1 MPRWPARHIRGPVLR
16 ALREARGLR
25 QTDLATLVPGM
36 ENSSSLAHIERGARP
51 GIPWIDRLATA
62 LDVDPDVL
70 TGQIPA
76 VATLREA
83 RAFTPARLAADVGI
97 TVRQLTAIERGSVTP
112 DPEVT
117 ARLAR
122 RLAVHPDAITPPGER
137 RSAA

>member
-1 MPRWPARHIRGPVLR
+1 MPRWPDRHIRGPVAR
-16 ALREARGLR
+16 ALREAHGYR
-25 QTDLATLVPGM
+25 QKDLAKLAGM
-36 ENSSSLAHIERGARP
+36 ENSSSLAHIERGHRP

-62 LDVDPDVL
+62 LDVHPDVL

-76 VATLREA
+76 VAALRGIA
-83 RAFTPARLAADVGI
+83 GLTPTRLAADVGI
-97 TVRQLTAIERGSVTP
+97 TIRQLTAIERGSVTP